1 MQSGG
6 RRPQPPTV
14 LMHWPQLL
22 GHQPFVKHPSVARA
36 DAAIANGKARRSP
49 GNGTTVGGGGGGGI
63 FGEVAPLPA
72 HHRGVGSAAH
82 AALVAAHH
90 RQAAAYAPRPLLV
103 HASARG
109 SSSGVASNAPTST
122 LDLFPTFL
130 AAAAASATSP
140 PPEIQTR
147 DSAFVHSGT
156 PGSNLLKSKKAKAS
170 AGKAKQ
176 DAPQRLSLQRDGMN
190 LLPLLSA
197 AARFRS
203 RHAAA
208 FSANNSTAHS
218 SADATNPAHATANA
232 NASAAATAA
241 ADIPEKYLSHPA
253 LSTSI
258 GGVESALTGVS
269 SPSFVADGIGR
280 AETARAASTREEGT
294 EAEAW
299 ARALFSRVLLFEAPR
314 PVGAKLMPDGGVN
327 PNFVAMNFGRYKVRK
342 A

>member
-1 MQSGG
+1 
-6 RRPQPPTV
+6 V
-14 LMHWPQLL
+14 
-22 GHQPFVKHPSVARA
+22 
-36 DAAIANGKARRSP
+36 
-49 GNGTTVGGGGGGGI
+49 
-63 FGEVAPLPA
+63 
-72 HHRGVGSAAH
+72 
-82 AALVAAHH
+82 
-90 RQAAAYAPRPLLV
+90 
-103 HASARG
+103 
-109 SSSGVASNAPTST
+109 
-122 LDLFPTFL
+122 
-130 AAAAASATSP
+130 AAASATSL

-218 SADATNPAHATANA
+218 SADATNPAHATA

-327 PNFVAMNFGRYKVRK
+327 PNFVAMKIGRYKVRITWSCHLYPCIC
-342 A
+342 AYFIFTIRRTSFILHCC